1 MPELDNK
8 ALNATETRNK
18 RGYQIAIIL
27 LLLAMI
33 LTANYVC
40 NKVKMVEPTSKE
52 QHLID
57 SLNTLHAIEV
67 SRLNH
72 AQMVLMNNI
81 NDSDKRNQMLVN
93 ENKALQ
99 ERSNLQTVQYTNV
112 INRIKQSAP
121 IPCQIYIDSVDN
133 ECAKVVNAKD
143 DVIDGL
149 ITRIDNRDS
158 TIVDRD
164 SLIAVK
170 QARIETDSSNCK
182 VNLDAKDKKI
192 ADLGKE
198 NKWQKRWANF
208 GKGVVKVVGGVAIG
222 AAVVWTGF
230 VMYLTVVK

>member
-1 MPELDNK
+1 MTNPNNK

-27 LLLAMI
+27 LLLAM
-33 LTANYVC
+33 LTTAAYLF
-40 NKVKMVEPTSKE
+40 KVVKDTTVNNE

-67 SRLNH
+67 KQLNH

-99 ERSNLQTVQYTNV
+99 ERSSLQTIQYANV

-149 ITRIDNRDS
+149 ITRLDNRDS

-164 SLIAVK
+164 SLIKVK
-170 QARIETDSSNCK
+170 QARIETDSSNYVMNK
-182 VNLDAKDKKI
+182 AALQAENNQLVKSNKRTNFW
-192 ADLGKE
+192 GKL
-198 NKWQKRWANF
+198 
-208 GKGVVKVVGGVAIG
+208 AIG

-230 VMYLTVVK
+230 VMWVTVVK

>member
-1 MPELDNK
+1 MTELNNK
-8 ALNATETRNK
+8 ALSATETRNK

-27 LLLAMI
+27 LLLAM
-33 LTANYVC
+33 LTTAAYLF
-40 NKVKMVEPTSKE
+40 KVVKDTTVNKE

-72 AQMVLMNNI
+72 AQMVLLNNI

-99 ERSNLQTVQYTNV
+99 ERSNLQTVQYANV

-149 ITRIDNRDS
+149 ITRLDNRDS

-164 SLIAVK
+164 SLIKVK
-170 QARIETDSSNCK
+170 QARIETDSSNYVMNK
-182 VNLDAKDKKI
+182 AALQAENNQLVKSNKRTKFW
-192 ADLGKE
+192 GKL
-198 NKWQKRWANF
+198 
-208 GKGVVKVVGGVAIG
+208 AIG

-230 VMYLTVVK
+230 VMWVTISK

>member
-1 MPELDNK
+1 MTNPDNK

-18 RGYQIAIIL
+18 RGYRIAIIL
-27 LLLAMI
+27 LLLAM
-33 LTANYVC
+33 LSTFAYVC

-57 SLNTLHAIEV
+57 SLNTIHAIEV
-67 SRLNH
+67 KQLNH

-121 IPCQIYIDSVDN
+121 IPCQIYIDSVDV

-149 ITRIDNRDS
+149 TTRLDNRDS

-208 GKGVVKVVGGVAIG
+208 GKGVVKVGATIIVVGTATW
-222 AAVVWTGF
+222 AVVKA
-230 VMYLTVVK
+230 VKP

>member
-1 MPELDNK
+1 MTELDNK

-27 LLLAMI
+27 LLLAM
-33 LTANYVC
+33 LTTTAYLF
-40 NKVKMVEPTSKE
+40 KVVNDTTVDNE

-67 SRLNH
+67 KQLNH

-99 ERSNLQTVQYTNV
+99 ERSDLQTVQYTNV

-121 IPCQIYIDSVDN
+121 IPCQIYIDSVDK

-149 ITRIDNRDS
+149 ITRLDNRDS

-170 QARIETDSSNCK
+170 QARIETDSSNYVMNK
-182 VNLDAKDKKI
+182 VALQA
-192 ADLGKE
+192 E
-198 NKWQKRWANF
+198 NKQLVKSNKRTKFW
-208 GKGVVKVVGGVAIG
+208 GKVAIG
-222 AAVVWTGF
+222 AAVVWTGV
-230 VMYLTVVK
+230 VMYVTVVK

>member
-1 MPELDNK
+1 MTNPDNK

-27 LLLAMI
+27 LLLAM
-33 LTANYVC
+33 LSTAAYLF
-40 NKVKMVEPTSKE
+40 KVVKDTTVNNE
-52 QHLID
+52 QNLID

-72 AQMVLMNNI
+72 AQMVLLNNI

-149 ITRIDNRDS
+149 ITRLDNRDS

-170 QARIETDSSNCK
+170 QSRIETDSSNYVMNK
-182 VNLDAKDKKI
+182 AALQA
-192 ADLGKE
+192 E
-198 NKWQKRWANF
+198 NKQLVKSNKRTKFW
-208 GKGVVKVVGGVAIG
+208 GKLAIG

-230 VMYLTVVK
+230 VMWVTVVK

>member
-1 MPELDNK
+1 MDERDNK
-8 ALNATETRNK
+8 ALNATETPNRTK
-18 RGYQIAIIL
+18 QFMIAFGVIC
-27 LLLAMI
+27 LLLAI
-33 LTANYVC
+33 LMTKC
-40 NKVKMVEPTSKE
+40 GKNKGNFTTPRE

-57 SLNTLHAIEV
+57 SLNTIHEIEV

-149 ITRIDNRDS
+149 ITRLDNRDS

-164 SLIAVK
+164 SLIKVK
-170 QARIETDSSNCK
+170 QARIETDSSNYVMNK
-182 VNLDAKDKKI
+182 AALQA
-192 ADLGKE
+192 E
-198 NKWQKRWANF
+198 NKQLTKSNKRTKFW
-208 GKGVVKVVGGVAIG
+208 GKLAIG

-230 VMYLTVVK
+230 VMWVTISK

>member
-1 MPELDNK
+1 MDERDYK
-8 ALNATETRNK
+8 ALNATEIRNQ
-18 RGYQIAIIL
+18 RIVIISL
-27 LLLAMI
+27 VLIMFVSALVGMFVFRSMKSEPN
-33 LTANYVC
+33 AN
-40 NKVKMVEPTSKE
+40 K
-52 QHLID
+52 QLD
-57 SLNTLHAIEV
+57 LLNTLHAIEV

-72 AQMVLMNNI
+72 AQMVLLNNI

-99 ERSNLQTVQYTNV
+99 ERSNLQTVQYANV

-149 ITRIDNRDS
+149 ITRLDNRDS

-170 QARIETDSSNCK
+170 QARIETDSSNYVMNK
-182 VNLDAKDKKI
+182 AALQA
-192 ADLGKE
+192 E
-198 NKWQKRWANF
+198 NKQLVKSNKRAKFW
-208 GKGVVKVVGGVAIG
+208 GKAAVVV
-222 AAVVWTGF
+222 AVVWTGV
-230 VMYLTVVK
+230 VMWVTISK

>member
-1 MPELDNK
+1 MDERDYK
-8 ALNATETRNK
+8 ALNATELMQEIDKKQQLVIRNQ
-18 RGYQIAIIL
+18 RIVIISL
-27 LLLAMI
+27 VLIMFVSALVGMFVFRSMKSEPN
-33 LTANYVC
+33 AN
-40 NKVKMVEPTSKE
+40 K
-52 QHLID
+52 QLD
-57 SLNTLHAIEV
+57 LLNTLHAIEV

-72 AQMVLMNNI
+72 AQMVLLNNI

-149 ITRIDNRDS
+149 ITRLDNRDS

-164 SLIAVK
+164 SLIKVK
-170 QARIETDSSNCK
+170 QARIETDSSNYVMNK
-182 VNLDAKDKKI
+182 AALQAENNQLVKSNKRTNFW
-192 ADLGKE
+192 GK
-198 NKWQKRWANF
+198 
-208 GKGVVKVVGGVAIG
+208 VAIG
-222 AAVVWTGF
+222 AAVVWTGV

>member
-18 RGYQIAIIL
+18 RGYRIAIIL
-27 LLLAMI
+27 LLLAM
-33 LTANYVC
+33 LTTTAYLF
-40 NKVKMVEPTSKE
+40 KVVNDTTVDNE

-67 SRLNH
+67 KQLNH

-81 NDSDKRNQMLVN
+81 NDSDKRNQMLVD

-149 ITRIDNRDS
+149 ITRLDNRDS

-170 QARIETDSSNCK
+170 QARIETDSSNYVMNK
-182 VNLDAKDKKI
+182 AALQE
-192 ADLGKE
+192 E
-198 NKWQKRWANF
+198 NKQLVKSTKRTKFW
-208 GKGVVKVVGGVAIG
+208 GKLAIG
-222 AAVVWTGF
+222 AAVVLLF
-230 VMYLTVVK
+230 VLGL

>member
-1 MPELDNK
+1 MDERDYK
-8 ALNATETRNK
+8 ALNATETANRTK
-18 RGYQIAIIL
+18 QFMIAFGVCC
-27 LLLAMI
+27 LLLAIFM
-33 LTANYVC
+33 TKC
-40 NKVKMVEPTSKE
+40 GTNKGKFITPRE

-57 SLNTLHAIEV
+57 SLNTIHAIEV
-67 SRLNH
+67 SQLNH
-72 AQMVLMNNI
+72 AQMVLLNNI

-99 ERSNLQTVQYTNV
+99 ERSNLQTVQYANV

-149 ITRIDNRDS
+149 ITRLDNRDS

-170 QARIETDSSNCK
+170 QARIETDSSNYVMNK
-182 VNLDAKDKKI
+182 AALQE
-192 ADLGKE
+192 E
-198 NKWQKRWANF
+198 NKQLVKSTKRTKFW
-208 GKGVVKVVGGVAIG
+208 GK
-222 AAVVWTGF
+222 AAVVGCCLYWGCD
-230 VMYLTVVK
+230 VGNNK

>member
-1 MPELDNK
+1 MNDPDNK

-27 LLLAMI
+27 LLLAM
-33 LTANYVC
+33 LTTAAYLF
-40 NKVKMVEPTSKE
+40 KVVKDTTVNKE

-99 ERSNLQTVQYTNV
+99 ERSDLQTVQYTNV

-149 ITRIDNRDS
+149 ITRLDNRDS

-164 SLIAVK
+164 SLIKVK
-170 QARIETDSSNCK
+170 QARIETDSSNYVMNK
-182 VNLDAKDKKI
+182 AALQA
-192 ADLGKE
+192 E
-198 NKWQKRWANF
+198 NKQLTKSNKRAKFW
-208 GKGVVKVVGGVAIG
+208 GKVAIG
-222 AAVVWTGF
+222 AAVVWTGV
-230 VMYLTVVK
+230 VMYVTVVK

>member
-1 MPELDNK
+1 MNELDNK
-8 ALNATETRNK
+8 ALNATEK
-18 RGYQIAIIL
+18 KIPMSLVGMLFAIVALFGIVMMKHCGYQKQKE
-27 LLLAMI
+27 
-33 LTANYVC
+33 TG
-40 NKVKMVEPTSKE
+40 KE

-57 SLNTLHAIEV
+57 SINTLHAIEV

-81 NDSDKRNQMLVN
+81 NDSDKRNQMLVD

-112 INRIKQSAP
+112 INRIKRSAP

-149 ITRIDNRDS
+149 ITRLDNRDS

-164 SLIAVK
+164 SLIKVK
-170 QARIETDSSNCK
+170 QARIETDSSNYVMNK
-182 VNLDAKDKKI
+182 AALQAENNQLVKSNKRTKFW
-192 ADLGKE
+192 GKL
-198 NKWQKRWANF
+198 
-208 GKGVVKVVGGVAIG
+208 AIG

-230 VMYLTVVK
+230 VMWVTISK

>member
-1 MPELDNK
+1 MDERDYK
-8 ALNATETRNK
+8 ALNATETPNRTK
-18 RGYQIAIIL
+18 QFMIAFGVIC
-27 LLLAMI
+27 LLLAI
-33 LTANYVC
+33 LMTKC
-40 NKVKMVEPTSKE
+40 GKNKGNFTTPRE

-57 SLNTLHAIEV
+57 SLNTLHTIEV

-112 INRIKQSAP
+112 INRIKRSAP

-149 ITRIDNRDS
+149 ITRLDNRDS

-164 SLIAVK
+164 SLIKVK
-170 QARIETDSSNCK
+170 QARIETDSSNYVMNK
-182 VNLDAKDKKI
+182 AALQAENNQLVKSNKRTNFW
-192 ADLGKE
+192 GK
-198 NKWQKRWANF
+198 
-208 GKGVVKVVGGVAIG
+208 VAIG
-222 AAVVWTGF
+222 AAVVWTGV
-230 VMYLTVVK
+230 VMWVTISK